1 MKFCDKLAKQRKN
14 NNLSQEQ
21 LADKL
26 GVSRQAVSKWE
37 QGTSYPDMD
46 KIISMCKILNCNLD
60 DLIEDGII
68 EGKSSANKINFNN
81 YFNDFL
87 NFITKS
93 YNMFWSMKFKEKIK
107 CLFELFITFLI
118 LIISGLVIYF
128 IVDDLFFDNF
138 MDVLGINFIIQKLIS
153 PIFILSL
160 IVIGIIIFLHLFKIR
175 YLDYFITVY
184 DSDVKEKIKE
194 KALEEEKVVNNKKY
208 IIEKPKE
215 KIVIRDPKHSTFN
228 FFNVL
233 GKIILY
239 ILKFFIFILMILAI
253 FFTIALIAIG
263 AIWITF
269 IKYGDIFIYL
279 LITIIGLVCI
289 SFIIINFLYNF
300 IFNRATKLKLNFIL
314 FIISLIFIGVG
325 LGISTIKFMNY
336 DYVTLDKS
344 KLEIH
349 EKIIPMKDNIVL
361 PHNNINYIID
371 NNQNDIKLK
380 IYLPK
385 NTSYTIY
392 YNKDQ
397 YEIYHIYMDNLSIFD
412 MYNITLNELK
422 ENKIIDYDKSFIIDV
437 YISEKN
443 YEIIK
448 ENIDNYYGY

>member
-153 PIFILSL
+153 PVFILSL
-160 IVIGIIIFLHLFKIR
+160 IVIGIMIFLHLFKIR